1 VRTNVYVDGFNLYYG
16 CLKGSP
22 FKWLDL
28 VSVCRRLLPPE
39 KNQLQRIRYF
49 TAKVSA
55 RTGRP
60 QGPVRQSAYLRALET
75 LPQVSIHLGHFLAST
90 TRMPLANPT
99 PGGPKTVEVIKTE
112 EKGSDVS
119 LATHLLVDAFRGD
132 ADAFVVISNDSDLK
146 EPMRVVRH
154 DLGYVV
160 GILNPHPPRK
170 RSRALLE
177 CSPTFFKQIRAS
189 ALRTSQLPDRIY
201 DEANRVIHKPA
212 GW

>member
-28 VSVCRRLLPPE
+28 VSFCRRLLPPE

-49 TAKVSA
+49 TAKVRA
-55 RTGRP
+55 RAGRP
-60 QGPVRQSAYLRALET
+60 QGPVRQSAYLRALGT
-75 LPQVSIHLGHFLAST
+75 LPQVTVHLGHFLAST
-90 TRMPLANPT
+90 TRMPLA
-99 PGGPKTVEVIKTE
+99 
-112 EKGSDVS
+112 
-119 LATHLLVDAFRGD
+119 
-132 ADAFVVISNDSDLK
+132 
-146 EPMRVVRH
+146 MRVVRH